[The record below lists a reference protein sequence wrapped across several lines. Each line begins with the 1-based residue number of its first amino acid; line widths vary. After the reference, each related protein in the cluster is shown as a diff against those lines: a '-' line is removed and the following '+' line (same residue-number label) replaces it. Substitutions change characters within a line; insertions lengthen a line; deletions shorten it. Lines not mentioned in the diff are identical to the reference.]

1 MSSIFDTAWA
11 QMERDIAAL
20 MGTVAE
26 IGVWFDRAAAEVL
39 CAQMIADQIEV
50 GVRMHALIP
59 PVVTAEWFTP
69 KKNNKVRGYLKD
81 VPILRTKS
89 EPFNPNSSQQIA
101 TLLTSL
107 GWQPHV
113 MTEAGKPSTKAAVLM
128 TLPYPEARVISDSK
142 IIAKRLTML
151 SAGPKSW
158 MNMAD
163 DDGRL
168 HTEYNCL
175 GAVTGRAN
183 DSPNIAQVPS
193 VKTVTDADGI
203 EHKVLGLEGGYG
215 AECRAL
221 FGPPPG
227 WIMVGADMAGL
238 ELRCLAHYLFPFD
251 SGDYATIVC
260 TGDVHTVN
268 QQASGV
274 SSRAIAKRL
283 IYCVFYGGGDYKVGT
298 VAEPDEED
306 EYVVTGIG
314 HQVKQD
320 LISNIAG
327 FRQLFAWVELVQRRH
342 PARAGRSGIVCKEET
357 YKVEYAAASGWR
369 HLVQALDLADRGRT
383 GAPRTGA

>member
-1 MSSIFDTAWA
+1 M
-11 QMERDIAAL
+11 
-20 MGTVAE
+20 
-26 IGVWFDRAAAEVL
+26 
-39 CAQMIADQIEV
+39 
-50 GVRMHALIP
+50 
-59 PVVTAEWFTP
+59 
-69 KKNNKVRGYLKD
+69 RGYLKD

-175 GAVTGRAN
+175 GAVTGRASH
-183 DSPNIAQVPS
+183 SPNIAQVPS

-283 IYCVFYGGGDYKVGT
+283 IYCVLYGGGDYKVGT

-327 FRQLFAWVELVQRRH
+327 FRQLFAWVSSVQRRH
-342 PARAGRSGIVCKEET
+342 PARAGRSGIVCKEEHT
-357 YKVEYAAASGWR
+357 RLNTPLQAAGAILCKRWILLIEAELERRGLVHSLNGDYVLLIWCHDEVQYGARTPRSPPSSAKSASSR
-369 HLVQALDLADRGRT
+369 PA
-383 GAPRTGA
+383 